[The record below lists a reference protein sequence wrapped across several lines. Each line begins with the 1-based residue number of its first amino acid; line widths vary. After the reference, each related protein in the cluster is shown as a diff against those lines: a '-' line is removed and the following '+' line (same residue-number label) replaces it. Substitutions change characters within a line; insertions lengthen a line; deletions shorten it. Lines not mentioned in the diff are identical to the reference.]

1 VVSHLQSAR
10 QKEYTKEHT
19 MTNKQQDTTTD
30 LLYFDGSAEPNPG
43 GRMGAGW
50 RLVFTDRP
58 EETGASEW
66 PAARDNTNNRA
77 EYLAL
82 IGALTQYLASGRSG
96 PLLVQGD
103 SQLVI
108 NQMTGDWGIS
118 NLALMS
124 LNQQATTLVKRIAG
138 GVRYRWIPREENQVA
153 DTLAGGQPALAGTPS
168 VYAEHPDGASVATA
182 LAEQIARLNQ
192 AGKMSF
198 KEAMGL
204 RVGGMD
210 QYSRWHLP
218 ELVNAVGAAGVALI
232 DAAFPGQAPEAMK
245 ARETALRWM
254 VRGLAAQLAIRKVQV
269 DLEVQAN
276 RRPNRAP

>member
-1 VVSHLQSAR
+1 M
-10 QKEYTKEHT
+10 Y
-19 MTNKQQDTTTD
+19 
-30 LLYFDGSAEPNPG
+30 
-43 GRMGAGW
+43 
-50 RLVFTDRP
+50 TDRP
-58 EETGASEW
+58 EETGSAEW

-82 IGALTQYLASGRSG
+82 IGALEQYLASGRSG
-96 PLLVQGD
+96 PLQVQGD

-108 NQMTGDWGIS
+108 NQMTGEWGI
-118 NLALMS
+118 NNPALWS
-124 LNQQATTLVKRIAG
+124 LNRQATALAKRISG

-153 DTLAGGQPALAGTPS
+153 DTLAGGQAGVTQAPL
-168 VYAEHPDGASVATA
+168 VYAEQPAGAGVAVA
-182 LAEQIARLNQ
+182 LADQIARLNQ

-210 QYSRWHLP
+210 LYSRWHL
-218 ELVNAVGAAGVALI
+218 EALVPAVGAAGVALVE
-232 DAAFPGQAPEAMK
+232 AAFPGQAAEAIK

-269 DLEVQAN
+269 EQEVQAN
-276 RRPNRAP
+276 RRQRETL

>member
-1 VVSHLQSAR
+1 
-10 QKEYTKEHT
+10 
-19 MTNKQQDTTTD
+19 MTNRQQEATADQA
-30 LLYFDGSAEPNPG
+30 YFDGSTEPNPG
-43 GRMGAGW
+43 GRMGTGW

-82 IGALTQYLASGRSG
+82 IGALEQYLASGRPG
-96 PLLVQGD
+96 PLQVQGD

-124 LNQQATTLVKRIAG
+124 LNQQATALVKRIAG
-138 GVRYRWIPREENQVA
+138 GVRYRTPREKNQVA
-153 DTLAGGQPALAGTPS
+153 DTLAGGQPALAGTPP
-168 VYAEHPDGASVATA
+168 VYAEHPGGASVATA

-198 KEAMGL
+198 KEALGL

-210 QYSRWHLP
+210 QYSRWHLQA
-218 ELVNAVGAAGVALI
+218 LATAVGVAGVALI
-232 DAAFPGQAPEAMK
+232 DALFRARARRSSKRVRRRCAP
-245 ARETALRWM
+245 M
-254 VRGLAAQLAIRKVQV
+254 VRGLVTRSWLSARVQMSETLIEGAMIRLPVVRLAHGTRYG
-269 DLEVQAN
+269 
-276 RRPNRAP
+276 PNAL